1 MKQKFLQIL
10 ALLALVVVP
19 WTGQAQS
26 GCTIRVAGED
36 SYGDGWNGG
45 SLDIIQGTDTLAN
58 FALTGSSGELN
69 VVLPTDDP
77 VSFVWNSG
85 SYGYEVTVYIYDGG
99 NTLAH
104 SVNNP
109 AAGTIYTMS
118 SPCPSCLPATQLTA
132 SDVTTDGFTLTWTA
146 SSTATS
152 YAVYLDGSLVTDGVT
167 STSYTF
173 SGLNAN
179 TLYNVGV
186 QAVCS
191 ASDSANI
198 VSRDVRTS
206 CGLTVLPYSTGF
218 EDAAFNGAWYPCWDS
233 TIHAGTDPSVNNVSV
248 HTGTYSMYL
257 QATSSE
263 SYNLVVG
270 PEMDAT
276 GDNIYV
282 RFWANMNGGGWLK
295 AGVIT
300 DATDTSTFIPLV
312 TIENVSG
319 WNEYE
324 FNTAALDPTAT
335 YRVAWLGYRSV
346 SYNQR
351 IASIDDIYISE
362 IPSCLRVTDLAVVDS
377 LTDSTSL
384 TISWVDPN
392 AGASFTV
399 RYWAATGDTVE
410 MAGITDTF
418 YTATELTANTQYYF
432 EVVVNCGSEDA
443 EAMATSGRTA
453 CGSLVIPFAEG
464 FEDEGALSCW
474 QVINPAYNTGR
485 STNAASTG
493 SASFLFYYTTN
504 PPEYLISPVIAN
516 ADEGVTVEFQYK
528 RYSSSYNESFQV
540 GYSTTG
546 DSVEAFTWEA
556 ETTDAN
562 EAFQLY
568 STTFPAGTKYVA
580 IKYTAYDAY
589 GLYIDDINLQ
599 QPADCAPVSMLTF
612 DTATATTATIH
623 WTAGE
628 GQSAWYVRVG
638 ADLYDAYDTSYTITG
653 LSAMT
658 EYTAMVAANCGGDSS
673 AWRSVSFRTGCSG
686 EMCEISVTSN
696 DSYDYGYYAPTLHVV
711 QNGVELASVNGY
723 TETVG
728 VCSDMPVLILYEAPS
743 YSYGAEPTATIVD
756 GGDAEL
762 FNGVTT
768 AFSTGDTLL
777 NILAPCPTCIT
788 PSGVT
793 VTTVDSSMIT
803 FTWPTEAGYTYL
815 TSFNGGA
822 YSVNNT
828 GVQTQYNLEA
838 NTVYT
843 FSVKVVCSEGD
854 TSNARTISQRTACSQ
869 MIIPYVQDFESDS
882 TDEVPS
888 CWNAVS
894 GTATVNDYYAH
905 GGTRSLRMAG
915 GDMIASSAIP
925 LQGDSIYVSFW
936 SSIDYSGTIE
946 AGVMTNP
953 LYDSTFVTMVSV
965 PAGNGYEFF
974 EFNTSTLS
982 ADSTYYLAFR
992 FNGSYS
998 SASIDDITIDRYSGC
1013 MTPSSLMATPDSVT
1027 SEVVLDWVNNGT
1039 TSEFVIEY
1047 REVGGDWSAP
1057 IYAPG
1062 VTSYSLTSLSY
1073 ATNYEIRVGLVCG
1086 TDTLWTMTSVMT
1098 ACQAYSLPYFENFY
1112 SADGTLPPCWDVSNA
1127 SVIKYDNWPNANG
1140 NGALQGGHY
1149 SAGEYALVPRL
1160 SMPIAKLEMSF
1171 DAKVGNIEEGDG
1183 MMIGVYSSLTGT
1195 VEWTDTLQVVGQCR
1209 ENYVRFTCNF
1219 LDYTGTGDRIAISHS
1234 HNNPSDWGF
1243 YVDSLIIVALPEC
1256 NPPENLTAHNTMYP
1270 STADDIYFT
1279 WTVNNEGT
1287 IPSSYQLYIDTITS
1301 TVAVDS
1307 VPDSLLISVDTNYY
1321 MPPINTLAEGAHY
1334 RLFVR
1339 SSCGTSLHSNW
1350 VELQNGFATDE
1361 YWMNNTGVA
1370 DTIVGCDFII
1380 YDNGGPV
1387 AGYLHNSNSALVI
1400 QAGEPGR
1407 ELQIQG
1413 AFINTGDDQST
1424 FTVYDGIGVNDS
1436 AVLYTR
1442 SLSMAHDQFDYLDS
1456 VLATSTNGA
1465 LTITFT
1471 SGYSAALGYELY
1483 VHCVG
1488 DASCEK
1494 PSNLQ
1499 VEMVGEGQ
1507 AYATWNST
1515 GASLYRVYHHANGD
1529 SVWNMQPTTTNSITL
1544 SGLPADV
1551 TYDFYVVAYCSATDT
1566 SAPSII
1572 RHFSTHYDAPVCDT
1586 ITDLTVSNI
1595 GQTSA
1600 TLEWTSDGTL
1610 WEVEFNGTVIS
1621 TPDNPCTLSG
1631 LTVGTD
1637 YSVRV
1642 RNVCDASAD
1651 FYSEWSAA
1659 VSFRTDT
1666 IPVEPQG
1673 IDDVNGTAAVA
1684 LYPNPASTTVTIAV
1698 RGISGTATVTLVD
1711 LNGRTCGSWKA
1722 EDGQLV
1728 VDLGGMARGAYFVRV
1743 TGENTSVVRKL
1754 VLR

>member
-1 MKQKFLQIL
+1 MKQKLL
-10 ALLALVVVP
+10 YVLLLAVAMCLPATASAQGSDCSGYITLPYSTGFEGVGTDSLPACWTQIQASAGYGGVSFPCAYNYSGNARNGDVYFEFETHSGETEVVALPAVEDVSSVMLTFWASAQSYYLPALFEVGVMEDTVFVPVDTITFTTSSSWSSGYNEYTVYFANYSGTGDRIAMRATGDGSSQYTLMMDDFTISEFTGCYPLQSVSATNILNNGLTLNWSDPLNSGASYTIRYWADTNDVNVINNVSGTSYDITGLEANTTYTFEVTPNCTAGDGLAATGSFKTDCANGSCTISVTSTAEYSYSYYCATLHVFQAGIELASVCATTQQMSVCSGDTVTITYSAPSSTWYTPTAVVTDGAGTEIFNGAVDTLADGDTVLVIANACPSCLPVTDLAIDEIFSDGATITWSAGTASSWLVSIDGEDEELVSTNSYTVYGLDAMTAHTVSVRTYCDVDDTAVARTIDFATPCADATCKVVVNM
-19 WTGQAQS
+19 A
-26 GCTIRVAGED
+26 D
-36 SYGDGWNGG
+36 SYGDGWNGNAINVLQAG
-45 SLDIIQGTDTLAN
+45 MVVSSSTILDGASAVDSVEVCSTSPVTITFTRGNYPNEMQGTINDASGAVVFTIADMGNYYTGDTLATLAIPCPSCSVPTNVTVDSIADATQVTIRWEAGDASAWVVTMGDNTYSTSDTFYTFYGLEPLTAYTVGVATDCGGDLSNSVNVN
-58 FALTGSSGELN
+58 FVTPCGGTTCESVVEMTDSYGDGWNGNAIEAYQSGVLVGTASITGSGSSASASIAVCSG
-69 VVLPTDDP
+69 VP
-77 VSFVWNSG
+77 VEYRLHVG
-85 SYGYEVTVYIYDGG
+85 SYPSEIGFTIYDGG
-99 NTLAH
+99 GAEVYT
-104 SVNNP
+104 
-109 AAGTIYTMS
+109 AAQGS
-118 SPCPSCLPATQLTA
+118 LGS
-132 SDVTTDGFTLTWTA
+132 TTDGM
-146 SSTATS
+146 
-152 YAVYLDGSLVTDGVT
+152 VLDSVTD
-167 STSYTF
+167 
-173 SGLNAN
+173 
-179 TLYNVGV
+179 
-186 QAVCS
+186 
-191 ASDSANI
+191 
-198 VSRDVRTS
+198 
-206 CGLTVLPYSTGF
+206 
-218 EDAAFNGAWYPCWDS
+218 
-233 TIHAGTDPSVNNVSV
+233 
-248 HTGTYSMYL
+248 
-257 QATSSE
+257 
-263 SYNLVVG
+263 
-270 PEMDAT
+270 
-276 GDNIYV
+276 
-282 RFWANMNGGGWLK
+282 
-295 AGVIT
+295 
-300 DATDTSTFIPLV
+300 
-312 TIENVSG
+312 
-319 WNEYE
+319 
-324 FNTAALDPTAT
+324 
-335 YRVAWLGYRSV
+335 
-346 SYNQR
+346 
-351 IASIDDIYISE
+351 
-362 IPSCLRVTDLAVVDS
+362 
-377 LTDSTSL
+377 
-384 TISWVDPN
+384 
-392 AGASFTV
+392 
-399 RYWAATGDTVE
+399 
-410 MAGITDTF
+410 
-418 YTATELTANTQYYF
+418 
-432 EVVVNCGSEDA
+432 
-443 EAMATSGRTA
+443 
-453 CGSLVIPFAEG
+453 
-464 FEDEGALSCW
+464 
-474 QVINPAYNTGR
+474 
-485 STNAASTG
+485 
-493 SASFLFYYTTN
+493 
-504 PPEYLISPVIAN
+504 
-516 ADEGVTVEFQYK
+516 
-528 RYSSSYNESFQV
+528 
-540 GYSTTG
+540 
-546 DSVEAFTWEA
+546 
-556 ETTDAN
+556 
-562 EAFQLY
+562 
-568 STTFPAGTKYVA
+568 
-580 IKYTAYDAY
+580 
-589 GLYIDDINLQ
+589 
-599 QPADCAPVSMLTF
+599 
-612 DTATATTATIH
+612 
-623 WTAGE
+623 
-628 GQSAWYVRVG
+628 
-638 ADLYDAYDTSYTITG
+638 
-653 LSAMT
+653 
-658 EYTAMVAANCGGDSS
+658 
-673 AWRSVSFRTGCSG
+673 
-686 EMCEISVTSN
+686 
-696 DSYDYGYYAPTLHVV
+696 
-711 QNGVELASVNGY
+711 
-723 TETVG
+723 
-728 VCSDMPVLILYEAPS
+728 
-743 YSYGAEPTATIVD
+743 
-756 GGDAEL
+756 
-762 FNGVTT
+762 
-768 AFSTGDTLL
+768 
-777 NILAPCPTCIT
+777 PCPTCIT

-828 GVQTQYNLEA
+828 GAQTQYNLEA

-854 TSNARTISQRTACSQ
+854 TSNARTISQRTACTQ

-894 GTATVNDYYAH
+894 GTATVNGNTYYAH

-953 LYDSTFVTMVSV
+953 LYDSTFVSMVSV

-1013 MTPSSLMATPDSVT
+1013 MTPSSLVATPDSVT

-1039 TSEFVIEY
+1039 SSEFVIEY

-1062 VTSYSLTSLSY
+1062 VTTYSLTSLSY

-1494 PSNLQ
+1494 PTNLQ

-1586 ITDLTVSNI
+1586 ITNLTVSNI

-1621 TPDNPCTLSG
+1621 TPDNPCSLSG

-1651 FYSEWSAA
+1651 FYSEWSTA

-1728 VDLGGMARGAYFVRV
+1728 LDLGGMARGAYFVRV

>member
-1 MKQKFLQIL
+1 MRQKFLQIL

-85 SYGYEVTVYIYDGG
+85 SYDYEATVYIYDGG

-104 SVNNP
+104 SVNTP
-109 AAGTIYTMS
+109 TAGTIYTMS

-132 SDVTTDGFTLTWTA
+132 SDVATDGFTLSWTG
-146 SSTATS
+146 STTATS
-152 YAVYLDGSLVTDGVT
+152 YAIYLDGSLVTDGVT

-191 ASDSANI
+191 ADDSANI
-198 VSRDVRTS
+198 VSREVRTS

-233 TIHAGTDPSVNNVSV
+233 TIHAGTDPSVNNNTV

-282 RFWANMNGGGWLK
+282 RFWANLSGGWLK

-300 DATDTSTFIPLV
+300 NANDTSTFIPLV

-324 FNTAALDPTAT
+324 FNTAALDPTAE

-346 SYNQR
+346 YYSQR

-362 IPSCLRVTDLAVVDS
+362 IPSCLRVTEVVFDTATSSDITIHWPSVGSSAYTVYYTAAGSTDTLTYTISDTTATLTGLDALTQYYVYVVANCADGDGEPSPTYSFATACDASTCFLTAYVTDSYDDSWNGCAINVVQAGVTVAVIECPDDSSGSTFSYEVCSSAPAQLTFTRGSYPDEMGGTIKDGSGATVFTIENMGSHYTGDVLATLAIPCPSCSVPTNVTVDS
-377 LTDSTSL
+377 IADATQVTIRWEAGDASAWVVTMGDNTYSTS
-384 TISWVDPN
+384 
-392 AGASFTV
+392 
-399 RYWAATGDTVE
+399 
-410 MAGITDTF
+410 DTF
-418 YTATELTANTQYYF
+418 YTFYGLEPLTAYTVGVATDCGGDLSNSVNVSFVTPCGGTTC
-432 EVVVNCGSEDA
+432 ESVVEMTDSYGDGWNGNA
-443 EAMATSGRTA
+443 IEAYQSGV
-453 CGSLVIPFAEG
+453 LVG
-464 FEDEGALSCW
+464 
-474 QVINPAYNTGR
+474 
-485 STNAASTG
+485 
-493 SASFLFYYTTN
+493 
-504 PPEYLISPVIAN
+504 
-516 ADEGVTVEFQYK
+516 
-528 RYSSSYNESFQV
+528 
-540 GYSTTG
+540 
-546 DSVEAFTWEA
+546 
-556 ETTDAN
+556 
-562 EAFQLY
+562 
-568 STTFPAGTKYVA
+568 
-580 IKYTAYDAY
+580 
-589 GLYIDDINLQ
+589 
-599 QPADCAPVSMLTF
+599 
-612 DTATATTATIH
+612 TATI
-623 WTAGE
+623 ASGA
-628 GQSAWYVRVG
+628 SASASIPVCSGVPVEYRLHVG
-638 ADLYDAYDTSYTITG
+638 SYPSEIGFTIYDGGGA
-653 LSAMT
+653 
-658 EYTAMVAANCGGDSS
+658 EVYTAAQGSMGSATDGMVLDSV
-673 AWRSVSFRTGCSG
+673 A
-686 EMCEISVTSN
+686 
-696 DSYDYGYYAPTLHVV
+696 D
-711 QNGVELASVNGY
+711 
-723 TETVG
+723 
-728 VCSDMPVLILYEAPS
+728 
-743 YSYGAEPTATIVD
+743 
-756 GGDAEL
+756 
-762 FNGVTT
+762 
-768 AFSTGDTLL
+768 
-777 NILAPCPTCIT
+777 PCPTCIT

-828 GVQTQYNLEA
+828 GAQTQYNLEA

-854 TSNARTISQRTACSQ
+854 TSNARTISQRTACTQ
-869 MIIPYVQDFESDS
+869 MIIPYVQDFEADS
-882 TDEVPS
+882 TDEIPS
-888 CWNAVS
+888 CWNVVS
-894 GTATVNDYYAH
+894 GNATVSGNTYYAH

-953 LYDSTFVTMVSV
+953 LYDSTFVSMVSV

-998 SASIDDITIDRYSGC
+998 GASIDDITIDRFSGC
-1013 MTPSSLMATPDSVT
+1013 MTPSSLTATPDSAT

-1039 TSEFVIEY
+1039 SSEFVIEY

-1098 ACQAYSLPYFENFY
+1098 ACQAYALPYFENFY

-1195 VEWTDTLQVVGQCR
+1195 VEWTDTLQVPGQCR

-1219 LDYTGTGDRIAISHS
+1219 LSYTGTGDRIAISHS

-1507 AYATWNST
+1507 AYATWDST

-1586 ITDLTVSNI
+1586 VTNLTVSNI

-1631 LTVGTD
+1631 LTAGTD